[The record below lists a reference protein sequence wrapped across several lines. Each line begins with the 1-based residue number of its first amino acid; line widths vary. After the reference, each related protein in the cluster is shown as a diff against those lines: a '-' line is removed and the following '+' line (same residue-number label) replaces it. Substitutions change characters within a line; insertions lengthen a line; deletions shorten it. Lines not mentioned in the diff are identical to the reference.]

1 MHKSNIFL
9 ESLNAQHSDTIF
21 KWRSDKSIWKNFIP
35 SEPISKEKHNI
46 WISNNIN
53 SNKKKVFIAYKENT
67 KIGLL
72 KFYNFDEDKK
82 CSFWSFYLKPGL
94 QGKVLGALLEWK
106 ALDYFFLDLEMET
119 LFCNV
124 LKKNHSVIR
133 LHKRFGFEYDENIQK
148 LFTFNKISYELENL
162 FLKRKTWVNNR
173 DLLITQIRKVT
184 ERNLFKT

>member
-9 ESLNAQHSDTIF
+9 KSLNVQHSDTIF
-21 KWRSDKSIWKNFIP
+21 KWRSNKSIWKNFIP
-35 SEPISKEKHNI
+35 PEPISKEKHDI

-53 SNKKKVFIAYKENT
+53 SKEKKVFMAYKENA

-106 ALDYFFLDLEMET
+106 ALDYFFLDLEMKT

-124 LKKNHSVIR
+124 LKKNHSVVR
-133 LHKRFGFEYDENIQK
+133 LHKRFGFKYDENMQK
-148 LFTFNKISYELENL
+148 IFTFNKISYELDNL
-162 FLKRKTWVNNR
+162 FLNRETWVNNR
-173 DLLITQIRKVT
+173 NILITQIRKVS